1 MITVKVVVLLI
12 KSTLLR
18 LGTVITAFFFII
30 AAAKI
35 AGSCS
40 GNKRNQ
46 SISSA
51 VTSSIYPSVYK
62 AFRRIR
68 KPAQ

>member
-1 MITVKVVVLLI
+1 VITVKVVVLLI

-30 AAAKI
+30 AARKLQDPVRETRGI
-35 AGSCS
+35 
-40 GNKRNQ
+40 NQ
-46 SISSA
+46 YRLQSR
-51 VTSSIYPSVYK
+51 SIYPSVYK